1 MQDTGSSFLARYK
14 MWPIHPTSRT
24 MPGGSGSSIERMCG
38 LLGVSH
44 RLRSSS
50 LSVPIGGLTTPS
62 KLSQGHE
69 QPQPSRLLP
78 ATRSRGTVPARAPY
92 LTRLSCTVY
101 YTGGSGRRP
110 SSLDGISCSPS
121 SSSSSSSS
129 SSLPPPEPQPSLTY
143 ERRVPI
149 TTRDSTVLDDWRD
162 PKVSVKQEG

>member
-1 MQDTGSSFLARYK
+1 

-24 MPGGSGSSIERMCG
+24 MSGGSGSSIERMCG

-78 ATRSRGTVPARAPY
+78 ATRPRGTVPARAPY
-92 LTRLSCTVY
+92 LTRLSCTPVDRVGDPPRW
-101 YTGGSGRRP
+101 TGSAVLPPPPPPPP
-110 SSLDGISCSPS
+110 SL
-121 SSSSSSSS
+121 
-129 SSLPPPEPQPSLTY
+129 PPEPQPNLTY

-149 TTRDSTVLDDWRD
+149 TTRDPTVLDDWRD
-162 PKVSVKQEG
+162 PNVSMKKEG